1 MRKYIAVGA
10 LALGLLAAC
19 GDDDT
24 EQTQP
29 PASEPAA
36 APSTAAGA
44 AADLNGMSFTAAE
57 LVVDGQARPAAAG
70 TQLTL
75 SFADGNVSADFGCN
89 TGSGPYRVE
98 DGALVVER
106 LSTTRKA
113 CAGELGDQDGFMNE
127 LLASSPAVQLD
138 GDQLTLTG
146 PRIVFTGT
154 TA

>member
-36 APSTAAGA
+36 TPSTAPGA
-44 AADLNGMSFTAAE
+44 AADLNGMSFTADE
-57 LVVDGQARPAAAG
+57 LVVDGQARPAAAD
-70 TQLTL
+70 TTLTL
-75 SFADGNVSADFGCN
+75 SFADGSVSADFGCN
-89 TGSGPYRVE
+89 SGSGPYRVD
-98 DGALVVER
+98 DGVLVVEP
-106 LSTTRKA
+106 LSTTRKG
-113 CAGELGDQDGFMNE
+113 CSGELGDQDGFMNE
-127 LLASSPAVQLD
+127 LLSGSPTVQLD

-146 PRIVFTGT
+146 SRIVFTGT
-154 TA
+154 MA